1 MHVVS
6 RVKGIGQNDDDI
18 VLDHLTTDQVHL
30 FARNIGA
37 QTWVRRTSLFVTWQ
51 LHHTLNSSSNY
62 QILVYLPL
70 HRQTKQQQM
79 FAGLS
84 MSSLANNS

>member
-6 RVKGIGQNDDDI
+6 RVKGIGQNDDNI

-30 FARNIGA
+30 FARNWCPKPGFEKQVHLSLGNCI
-37 QTWVRRTSLFVTWQ
+37 TLRTSI
-51 LHHTLNSSSNY
+51 NS
-62 QILVYLPL
+62 QVLVCLPL
-70 HRQTKQQQM
+70 HRQTNQQQT

-84 MSSLANNS
+84 MSSLASNS